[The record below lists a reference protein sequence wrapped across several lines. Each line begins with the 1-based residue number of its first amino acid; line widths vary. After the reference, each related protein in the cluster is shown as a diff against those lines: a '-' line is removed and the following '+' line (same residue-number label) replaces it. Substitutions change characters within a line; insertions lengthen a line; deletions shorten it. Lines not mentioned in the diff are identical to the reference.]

1 MPLTHNL
8 ANLKDHLN
16 SSLLVPRF
24 SIPSL
29 KVPSAYLM
37 TDVFLALD
45 GLLGKKLFHPDRKA
59 GEDRMRVAGREALK
73 CKRLVGALR
82 ALWRSSKESH
92 DDRVHH
98 LKTFLRASP
107 TRCAAPP
114 SEPGEEPAPALA
126 DGSSSEGDQESGS
139 SRSDMSD
146 DGSVP
151 RDPSVE
157 PENEPVGNLTESD
170 SSDNKSKA
178 SHGTL
183 SADTL
188 ELGKEASV
196 EEVSDTDSENYRD
209 SQVSSG
215 WMGKA
220 IMWGNKMVPSTWFLV
235 FV

>member
-1 MPLTHNL
+1 M
-8 ANLKDHLN
+8 
-16 SSLLVPRF
+16 LVPGVQTSLD
-24 SIPSL
+24 SIASL
-29 KVPSAYLM
+29 KVPSGYLL
-37 TDVFLALD
+37 TDAFLALD
-45 GLLGKKLFHPDRKA
+45 TLLGKKLFHPDRKA

-73 CKRLVGALR
+73 CKRLLGALR
-82 ALWRSSKESH
+82 SLWRSSKESH

-107 TRCAAPP
+107 TRGAAVSAP
-114 SEPGEEPAPALA
+114 SEPAEEPAPA
-126 DGSSSEGDQESGS
+126 GSDSEGADHDAEEGPQSDSSDSGEICS
-139 SRSDMSD
+139 SRSD
-146 DGSVP
+146 DGSV
-151 RDPSVE
+151 RSIE
-157 PENEPVGNLTESD
+157 PEKEPLENLTESD
-170 SSDNKSKA
+170 SSDNKSNA

-188 ELGKEASV
+188 ELGKESGKEAKV

-220 IMWGNKMVPSTWFLV
+220 IMWGNKMVPSTWFVV